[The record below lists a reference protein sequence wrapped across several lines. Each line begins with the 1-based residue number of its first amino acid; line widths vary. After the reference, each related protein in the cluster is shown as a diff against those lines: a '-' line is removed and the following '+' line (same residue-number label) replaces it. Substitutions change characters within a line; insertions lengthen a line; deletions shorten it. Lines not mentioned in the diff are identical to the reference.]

1 MKNSELIAS
10 FVNDNFF
17 SGETYKC
24 NNLNVKDHKLFSY
37 STCIAE
43 WVSIDSILIN
53 FNGYSNTTKRHK
65 NTLQSYLHYEIT
77 KNGKNYDIK
86 YVRNV
91 PINAQE
97 LKMYY
102 LNN

>member
-10 FVNDNFF
+10 FVNDYFF

-24 NNLNVKDHKLFSY
+24 NNLSVKDHKLFSY

-86 YVRNV
+86 YVHNV